1 MCERK
6 SLRKL
11 GLERGAVCP
20 HGGLTRQT
28 GQRNLIGDVT
38 LYFCSLGFSLCKSQM
53 LCLTLRHWSPVFM
66 AVISVDHSQ
75 GNISEWQGLKEKW
88 YDFGDS
94 GPVS

>member
-1 MCERK
+1 MCEGK

-11 GLERGAVCP
+11 GLERRAICP
-20 HGGLTRQT
+20 HGGLTHQT
-28 GQRNLIGDVT
+28 VQRNLIGDVT
-38 LYFCSLGFSLCKSQM
+38 LYFCSLEFSLCKSQM
-53 LCLTLRHWSPVFM
+53 LFLTLWHWSPIFP
-66 AVISVDHSQ
+66 AVISVDHSW